1 MREIYFFVALFT
13 DTMVDEQTQENF
25 ITCLASLRLLAKVL
39 GLLVSLPY
47 RSESNT
53 TKEIIATQIEIRGKV
68 CDKNY
73 EQMLKAVL
81 LTNSQ

>member
-1 MREIYFFVALFT
+1 
-13 DTMVDEQTQENF
+13 MVDDQTQRNF

-53 TKEIIATQIEIRGKV
+53 TKEIIMTQVEIRSKV
-68 CDKNY
+68 FNIKIMCVIKY
-73 EQMLKAVL
+73 
-81 LTNSQ
+81 